1 MTTATPYRQV
11 RATYDETTIAV
22 YQAYP
27 PEIAEPALAERTGFE
42 WALANSCLSH
52 FDRKHYVSEAAWRD
66 ELRHSP
72 VRIKWDPEQA
82 LQLQPKAR
90 SIQIGVSGDAV
101 PIRQRMDLLHRRR
114 HRDHALHPRTHL
126 PRSGRRRSV

>member
-1 MTTATPYRQV
+1 MRTAHS
-11 RATYDETTIAV
+11 
-22 YQAYP
+22 P
-27 PEIAEPALAERTGFE
+27 PPQRTGFE

-82 LQLQPKAR
+82 LQLQP
-90 SIQIGVSGDAV
+90 
-101 PIRQRMDLLHRRR
+101 HRRLGPSR
-114 HRDHALHPRTHL
+114 SASPATPFLSVNEWICSIEDVTETMHCIHAP
-126 PRSGRRRSV
+126 PAPIPGRRRSV